1 MLNSVERTHEFPWV
15 KTRATSER
23 PRGWPE
29 EEVHFVKFFR
39 VTGFGRSPMLD
50 LGHAP
55 RLATRLHCHQHA
67 STLSIQLIDVRHS
80 KFRMPENILDKC
92 QAVGPE
98 NAELVYHIK
107 NCNECR

>member
-23 PRGWPE
+23 SRGWPE
-29 EEVHFVKFFR
+29 EEVHFVVQIHR
-39 VTGFGRSPMLD
+39 IWALATLD

-80 KFRMPENILDKC
+80 EFRMPENILDKR
-92 QAVGPE
+92 QAERPE